1 MIGEGEGQGEGSG
14 GASEREEEVEVEV
27 EEEVARGGFRALVRR
42 KYRARRGQRARRR
55 VPAYSDTP

>member
-14 GASEREEEVEVEV
+14 GASEREEEVEV

>member
-1 MIGEGEGQGEGSG
+1 MTGEEEGEGSG
-14 GASEREEEVEVEV
+14 GASEREAEVEVEV
-27 EEEVARGGFRALVRR
+27 ALGGFTALVRR

>member
-1 MIGEGEGQGEGSG
+1 MTGEGEGEGSG
-14 GASEREEEVEVEV
+14 GASEREEEVEV
-27 EEEVARGGFRALVRR
+27 ALGGFTALVRR

>member
-1 MIGEGEGQGEGSG
+1 MTGEEEGEGSC
-14 GASEREEEVEVEV
+14 GASEREEEVEV
-27 EEEVARGGFRALVRR
+27 ALGGFTALVRR